1 MMNKCDGK
9 CMCDIDFSE
18 DNGYGYILEE
28 LKATRAHIDEIIKI
42 VELRMKKDK
51 IIDEVLDTEYSDD
64 EDVLDGLREA
74 VEENQEP
81 KKEARKTNPIDIDTL
96 IKVASINNIL
106 NAPMRPTYPWTTFFK
121 I

>member
-1 MMNKCDGK
+1 MNKCDAK

-51 IIDEVLDTEYSDD
+51 IIDEVLDTEYPDD

-74 VEENQEP
+74 VEGSQEP
-81 KKEARKTNPIDIDTL
+81 KQEARKTTPIDIDTL

-106 NAPMRPTYPWTTFFK
+106 NGPVRPRYPWRTFF
-121 I
+121 

>member
-1 MMNKCDGK
+1 MMNKCDAK

-51 IIDEVLDTEYSDD
+51 IIDEVLDTEYPDD

-74 VEENQEP
+74 VEGSQEP
-81 KKEARKTNPIDIDTL
+81 KQEARKTTPIDIDTL

-106 NAPMRPTYPWTTFFK
+106 NGPMRPRYPWRTFF
-121 I
+121 

>member
-1 MMNKCDGK
+1 MMNKCDAK

-51 IIDEVLDTEYSDD
+51 IIDEVLDTEYPDD
-64 EDVLDGLREA
+64 EDVLDGLCEA
-74 VEENQEP
+74 VEGGQEP
-81 KKEARKTNPIDIDTL
+81 KKEAMKTTPIDIDTL
-96 IKVASINNIL
+96 IEVASINNIL
-106 NAPMRPTYPWTTFFK
+106 NGSMRPRYPWRTFF
-121 I
+121 